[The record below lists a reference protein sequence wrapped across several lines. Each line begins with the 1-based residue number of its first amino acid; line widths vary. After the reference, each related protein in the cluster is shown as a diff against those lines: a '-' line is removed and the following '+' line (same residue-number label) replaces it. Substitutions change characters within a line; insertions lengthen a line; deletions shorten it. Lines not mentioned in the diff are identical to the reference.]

1 MAGKFQSPGKKPGF
15 SLPQKPTPGEPK
27 KSPEPKK
34 PAEPRREPKAI
45 TSIPSPKPKPEPPRE
60 LPAAEPLN
68 HEQAR
73 IQEWLRT
80 VRFRRAVVGGVDE
93 ADLWRKLQEL
103 NALYEAALS
112 AERAR
117 YDALLAA
124 GQEAGNHG

>member
-1 MAGKFQSPGKKPGF
+1 MAGKFQSPGKKSGF
-15 SLPQKPTPGEPK
+15 SLPQKPAPRPQS
-27 KSPEPKK
+27 SPRPQSPQSSPRPQSAGAK
-34 PAEPRREPKAI
+34 PAPQA
-45 TSIPSPKPKPEPPRE
+45 PKPS
-60 LPAAEPLN
+60 AAEPLN

-80 VRFRRAVVGGVDE
+80 VRFRKTPVGGVDE

-117 YDALLAA
+117 YDALLK
-124 GQEAGNHG
+124 EAGNHG

>member
-1 MAGKFQSPGKKPGF
+1 MAGKFQSPGKKSGF
-15 SLPQKPTPGEPK
+15 SLPQKPAPRPGANPQS
-27 KSPEPKK
+27 SPRPQSAGAK
-34 PAEPRREPKAI
+34 PAPQA
-45 TSIPSPKPKPEPPRE
+45 PKPS
-60 LPAAEPLN
+60 AAEPLN

-80 VRFRRAVVGGVDE
+80 VRFRKTPVGGVDE

-117 YDALLAA
+117 YDALLK
-124 GQEAGNHG
+124 EAGNHG